1 MRFNKTIKNKRM
13 KINIVSL
20 SLLFATILLSCQKD
34 NLEIEVKTDVPLI
47 RNVVIAN
54 QPFYEYS
61 YDYNDLISAEKSKF
75 NITKYLYNDKKQL
88 VTTDYYSDNVLLSND
103 LQILKN
109 ILASNVL
116 LSLADTEKGGTL
128 KYEYNNYGQLIKT
141 IVSRPQNSSPEYS
154 EYSYDENDRI
164 GRQTLFWDIKIV
176 GYIDYSYDGRGNL
189 IKETLYSILSSGLA
203 ELSTTKQY
211 EFDNYQNPFKTFN
224 RLITPGINTNPNNII
239 KETFTIHFKPGQG
252 TDIVQIT
259 STSYDYNSKGYPI
272 RKNGSV
278 EYFYK

>member
-1 MRFNKTIKNKRM
+1 M

-20 SLLFATILLSCQKD
+20 SLILATILLSCQKD
-34 NLEIEVKTDVPLI
+34 NLEIDMKTDVPLI

-61 YDYNDLISAEKSKF
+61 YNYDNLISAEKSKF
-75 NITKYLYNDKKQL
+75 NITKYLYNDKNQL
-88 VTTDYYSDNVLLSND
+88 VTTDYYSDNDLLSND
-103 LQILKN
+103 LAVLKN

-116 LSLADTEKGGTL
+116 LNLVNSEKGGTL

-141 IVSRPQNSSPEYS
+141 IVSRPQDSSPEYS
-154 EYSYDENDRI
+154 EFSYDENDRI
-164 GRQTLFWDIKIV
+164 GRQTLFWDIKV
-176 GYIDYSYDGRGNL
+176 AGYIDYLYDGSGNL

-211 EFDNYQNPFKTFN
+211 EFDNYHNPFKSFN
-224 RLITPGINTNPNNII
+224 KSMTPGINTNPNNII
-239 KETFTIHFKPGQG
+239 KETLTMHSKPGQG

-259 STSYDYNSKGYPI
+259 STSYDYNSQGYPI
-272 RKNGSV
+272 RKDGSV
-278 EYFYK
+278 EYLYK